1 MKKILL
7 ATVAI
12 LALAACNRDII
23 IPETP
28 VDKDHF
34 VLEYSVVIPE
44 AQAVTKSLATPEITG
59 MKVFVFDENGLL
71 VDQPATATASAWGE
85 DTTPTTFTVTLP
97 QHSRPCS
104 VHFIANCPDA
114 AGVATEND
122 LTALYTATSQDA
134 YWQCVEVPDLL
145 ASNDALKNAL
155 VEEYFTNI
163 PLIRNYAK
171 VTVDLALPTNPSYTF
186 TDMRYMLINVPDRGS
201 VVPFNTNN
209 GQFVNYYEEV
219 VKEVEG
225 KNVVVAVGLGYDD
238 LKDDKNYDGF
248 MPAGATYD
256 ETTPDYAANSTRYVE
271 ELAAL
276 YTYESKLRS
285 AKNTAL
291 IIYGKYNGTAGY
303 YKLDFINGDDVYAV
317 LRNLHYKVTINEV
330 TGKGYS
336 SAAAAAA
343 AAAGNNISASSE
355 TENLLNITDGTQRL
369 TVDEVVKYIVK
380 GGEAGQF
387 TIRYK
392 YEKQLGTASNTAGT
406 ITRSKNATDA
416 DAVIAAGGIGAPV
429 YGTDG
434 WFTVT
439 ITPKALPASASEQY
453 TEKVTIKVGNLS
465 RVVTLKLRQPYDM
478 RVACDKTTSTALGQ
492 SVKVS
497 VTIPGDLNE
506 EIFPLVFDMEDD
518 QLCLSPDAS
527 YAGNQGAVPVTN
539 DVSIIDSSKETFHFK
554 RTLTWAQYSAI
565 TAGTDGKKTFN
576 TVFKTSK
583 TTAANTTIKVYVYHE
598 LFGTKNN
605 PEEENN

>member
-97 QHSRPCS
+97 QYSRPCS

-122 LTALYTATSQDA
+122 LTALYTATSPDA
-134 YWQCVEVPDLL
+134 YWQCVEVPNLL

-155 VEEYFTNI
+155 VQEYFTNI

-171 VTVDLALPTNPSYTF
+171 VTVDLALPTNKSYTF

-209 GQFVNYYEEV
+209 GQFENYHTQ
-219 VKEVEG
+219 G
-225 KNVVVAVGLGYDD
+225 AGLGYAD
-238 LKDDKNYDGF
+238 LKAKNYDGF

-336 SAAAAAA
+336 SAAAAAE

-369 TVDEVVKYIVK
+369 TVDQVVKYIVK

-392 YEKQLGTASNTAGT
+392 YEAQLGTPSNTAGT
-406 ITRSKNATDA
+406 ITRSKNASDA
-416 DAVIAAGGIGAPV
+416 DAVIAANGIGTPV
-429 YGTDG
+429 YGSDG

-465 RVVTLKLRQPYDM
+465 RVVTLKLRNPYDM
-478 RVACDKTTSTALGQ
+478 AVSCNPATANALGQ
-492 SVKVS
+492 TVTVS

-506 EIFPLVFDMEDD
+506 EIFPLVFDMEDT

-527 YAGNQGAVPVTN
+527 QTAQGSVPVTSG
-539 DVSIIDSSKETFHFK
+539 VSIIDPTKETFHFK
-554 RTLTWAQYSAI
+554 RTLTWAQYSGLA
-565 TAGTDGKKTFN
+565 AGADGKKTFP
-576 TVFKTSK
+576 TYFKTSK
-583 TTAANTTIKVYVYHE
+583 AVSGITVYVYHE
-598 LFGTKNN
+598 LFGTKHNITN
-605 PEEENN
+605 

>member
-97 QHSRPCS
+97 QYSRACS

-114 AGVATEND
+114 SGVATEND
-122 LTALYTATSQDA
+122 LTALYTATSKDA
-134 YWQCVEVPDLL
+134 YWQCVEVPNLL
-145 ASNDALKNAL
+145 ASNNDLKKDLIDN
-155 VEEYFTNI
+155 YFTNI
-163 PLIRNYAK
+163 PLIRNFAK
-171 VTVDLALPTNPSYTF
+171 ITVDLALPTNKSYTF

-209 GQFVNYYEEV
+209 GQFENYHTQ
-219 VKEVEG
+219 G
-225 KNVVVAVGLGYDD
+225 TGLGYAE
-238 LKDDKNYDGF
+238 LKAKNYDAF
-248 MPAGATYD
+248 MPAGVTYD
-256 ETTPDYAANSTRYVE
+256 ETTPDYAANNTRYVTE
-271 ELAAL
+271 STSL

-291 IIYGKYNGTAGY
+291 IIYGKYNGKAGY
-303 YKLDFINGDDVYAV
+303 YKLDFINGDDVYEV
-317 LRNLHYKVTINEV
+317 LRNLHYKVIINEIS
-330 TGKGYS
+330 GQGYAT
-336 SAAAAAA
+336 AAAAAA

-369 TVDEVVKYIVK
+369 TVDQVVKYIVK
-380 GGEAGQF
+380 GGEEGKF

-392 YEKQLGTASNTAGT
+392 YEATIGTASETAGT

-416 DAVIAAGGIGAPV
+416 DAVIAEISNPV
-429 YGTDG
+429 YGSDG

-439 ITPKALPASASEQY
+439 VTPKALPASASEQY

-465 RVVTLKLRQPYDM
+465 RVVTLKLRNPYDM
-478 RVACDKTTSTALGQ
+478 AVACASEAEQDE
-492 SVKVS
+492 SVIVS
-497 VTIPGDLNE
+497 VTIPGDLNP
-506 EIFPLVFDMEDD
+506 EIFPLEFIMEDT
-518 QLCLSPDAS
+518 QLCLSPDATHT
-527 YAGNQGAVPVTN
+527 AQGSIPVTPGP
-539 DVSIIDSSKETFHFK
+539 SMITAGKQAFQFT
-554 RTLTWAQYSAI
+554 RTLTWAQYSGIA
-565 TAGTDGKKTFN
+565 AGADGKKTFD
-576 TVFKTSK
+576 TYFKASK
-583 TTAANTTIKVYVYHE
+583 DVSNIKVYVYHE
-598 LFGTKNN
+598 LFGTKHN
-605 PEEENN
+605 

>member
-85 DTTPTTFTVTLP
+85 DTAPTTFTVTLP
-97 QHSRPCS
+97 QYSRACS

-134 YWQCVEVPDLL
+134 YWQCVEVPNLL
-145 ASNDALKNAL
+145 ASNDALKEEL

-171 VTVDLALPTNPSYTF
+171 VTVDLALPTNKSYTF

-209 GQFVNYYEEV
+209 GQFENYHNQ
-219 VKEVEG
+219 G
-225 KNVVVAVGLGYDD
+225 TGLGYAD
-238 LKDDKNYDGF
+238 LKTKNYEGF

-256 ETTPDYAANSTRYVE
+256 ESTPDYAANSTRYVE

-380 GGEAGQF
+380 GGEAGKF

-392 YEKQLGTASNTAGT
+392 YEAQLGTASNTAGT

-416 DAVIAAGGIGAPV
+416 DAVIAAGGIGTPV

-478 RVACDKTTSTALGQ
+478 TVACDRTTSTALGQ

-506 EIFPLVFDMEDD
+506 EIFPLVFDMEDT

-527 YAGNQGAVPVTN
+527 QTAQGSVPVTH
-539 DVSIIDSSKETFHFK
+539 DVSIIDPTKETFHFK
-554 RTLTWAQYSAI
+554 RTLTWAQYSGI
-565 TAGTDGKKTFN
+565 TAADGKKTFD
-576 TVFKTSK
+576 TFFKTSK
-583 TTAANTTIKVYVYHE
+583 ATTANIKVYVYHE

-605 PEEENN
+605 